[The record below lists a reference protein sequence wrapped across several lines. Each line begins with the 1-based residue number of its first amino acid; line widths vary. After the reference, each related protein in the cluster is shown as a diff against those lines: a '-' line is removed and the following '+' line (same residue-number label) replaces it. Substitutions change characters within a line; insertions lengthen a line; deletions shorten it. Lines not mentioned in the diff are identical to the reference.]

1 MLEKEIADRGLP
13 TKNNFGLNLAVN
25 LMENPNPESKQDGR
39 VARTHATRRAI
50 LTAARELILS
60 GENEPRAIQIAS
72 AAKVTPRT
80 LFRHFPDMGS
90 VYCCLV
96 EEAESGASKVME
108 EPFPESSESNESARW
123 RELARV
129 VCDRR
134 VRVYESLL
142 PLYASKIWEQYRGD
156 SARKARHS
164 RGISRRRQ
172 RLKHVLPQRVRDDAI
187 LFEAIDAVLSIDY
200 WLSLRRDQRLSV
212 RRASQVVR
220 QAVEKLSS

>member
-1 MLEKEIADRGLP
+1 
-13 TKNNFGLNLAVN
+13 
-25 LMENPNPESKQDGR
+25 MENAPSENKRDGR

-60 GENEPRAIQIAS
+60 GEDEPRANQIAS

-90 VYCCLV
+90 VYRCLV
-96 EEAESGASKVME
+96 EEAESGASKVMD
-108 EPFPESSESNESARW
+108 EPFPESSESDESVRW

-129 VCDRR
+129 ACDRR

-142 PLYASKIWEQYRGD
+142 PLYASKIWEQYRGE

-172 RLKHVLPQRVRDDAI
+172 RLKQVLPQRVRDDAI

-212 RRASQVVR
+212 GRASKVVS
-220 QAVEKLSS
+220 QALEKLSS

>member
-1 MLEKEIADRGLP
+1 
-13 TKNNFGLNLAVN
+13 
-25 LMENPNPESKQDGR
+25 MENAPSENKRDGR

-60 GENEPRAIQIAS
+60 GEDEPRANQIAS

-90 VYCCLV
+90 VYRSLV
-96 EEAESGASKVME
+96 EEAESGASKVMD
-108 EPFPESSESNESARW
+108 EPFPESSERDESVRW

-142 PLYASKIWEQYRGD
+142 PLYASKIWDQYRGE
-156 SARKARHS
+156 SARKARPS
-164 RGISRRRQ
+164 RGISRRRE
-172 RLKHVLPQRVRDDAI
+172 RLKQVLPQRVRDDAI
-187 LFEAIDAVLSIDY
+187 LFEAIDAVLSIDF

-212 RRASQVVR
+212 GRASKVVS
-220 QAVEKLSS
+220 QALEKLSS

>member
-1 MLEKEIADRGLP
+1 MDTLP
-13 TKNNFGLNLAVN
+13 EF
-25 LMENPNPESKQDGR
+25 SR
-39 VARTHATRRAI
+39 VD
-50 LTAARELILS
+50 
-60 GENEPRAIQIAS
+60 P
-72 AAKVTPRT
+72 
-80 LFRHFPDMGS
+80 
-90 VYCCLV
+90 V
-96 EEAESGASKVME
+96 EEAESGASKVMD

-156 SARKARHS
+156 SVRKARHY

-172 RLKHVLPQRVRDDAI
+172 RLKQVLPQRIRDDAI

-200 WLSLRRDQRLSV
+200 
-212 RRASQVVR
+212 
-220 QAVEKLSS
+220 